1 MLSYALCLVLLFWP
15 LCARAHSSNWTY
27 VASENKL
34 VSLWE
39 PLSTSPGLTIRIPGP
54 APPGWHQPRFVSASP
69 TLQSGVWLL
78 QTTPEQTDH
87 DDVQTFESSHLL
99 TNKPQSLIPA
109 QASPGRFTSA
119 LNDTLPC
126 SSLANHETDFVSV
139 SSSCFSL
146 HHTFVGLSQRG
157 VFFSHS
163 APASSGHKGGVRLPL
178 PLFRTPLLLQL
189 LMFSILPLMF
199 CGTPFQ
205 HVVTVATL
213 LVVVHHQQ
221 DLKKDDNVSRRT
233 FVYIIIINNN
243 ANKNLTSTLSTPD
256 PPDLSLYSVPFFL
269 VTDVYQT
276 PTWCLE
282 CRSFH
287 LLCISQNFWSITRR
301 LPRTQCNCGR
311 GHGYQPQNQELY

>member
-69 TLQSGVWLL
+69 TLRWSVWLL
-78 QTTPEQTDH
+78 QTTPELTDH

-99 TNKPQSLIPA
+99 TNKPPDLIPA

-119 LNDTLPC
+119 LNHTLLC
-126 SSLANHETDFVSV
+126 SSLANHDHFVSI
-139 SSSCFSL
+139 SCFSPSTPL
-146 HHTFVGLSQRG
+146 HHTFVGPSQRG
-157 VFFSHS
+157 VLFPHS
-163 APASSGHKGGVRLPL
+163 APASSGHKGGVRLSL

-205 HVVTVATL
+205 HVVTVAATTL
-213 LVVVHHQQ
+213 PVHRHHDQR
-221 DLKKDDNVSRRT
+221 LKMDDNESWRT
-233 FVYIIIINNN
+233 FIYIIINNNN
-243 ANKNLTSTLSTPD
+243 ANKNLLSLLSTEALRQILAREGAAPSQQVPADLRTAALSTPD
-256 PPDLSLYSVPFFL
+256 PPP
-269 VTDVYQT
+269 
-276 PTWCLE
+276 P
-282 CRSFH
+282 
-287 LLCISQNFWSITRR
+287 
-301 LPRTQCNCGR
+301 
-311 GHGYQPQNQELY
+311 

>member
-15 LCARAHSSNWTY
+15 LCARAHSSNWTD

-39 PLSTSPGLTIRIPGP
+39 PLSTSPGPTIRIPGP

-69 TLQSGVWLL
+69 TLQWGVWLL

-99 TNKPQSLIPA
+99 TNKPPDLIPA

-119 LNDTLPC
+119 LNHTLSC
-126 SSLANHETDFVSV
+126 SSLPNHETPDFVSV
-139 SSSCFSL
+139 SSCFSL

-199 CGTPFQ
+199 CGTPF

-213 LVVVHHQQ
+213 LVVLHHQRRQ

-233 FVYIIIINNN
+233 FVYIIITNNN
-243 ANKNLTSTLSTPD
+243 ANKNLLSILSTEALRQFLAREGAASSQQVPADPRTSTLSIPD

-269 VTDVYQT
+269 LVTDVCQT
-276 PTWCLE
+276 
-282 CRSFH
+282 
-287 LLCISQNFWSITRR
+287 
-301 LPRTQCNCGR
+301 
-311 GHGYQPQNQELY
+311 QPGA